1 MCMLKEFI
9 NEKLKEVESDEYMK
23 AIEMRMLDFLTDFNL
38 EGNNLTL
45 TYRNYK
51 KVDIMINASD
61 LATSKWDIFRMIAG
75 KVAPEDLDDEMNKI
89 WLRYVQAEAE
99 LDAYLLE
106 NKELGAKVR
115 EINDI
120 ADKLFKELQESNIT
134 LSWRN
139 KYFRTFEL
147 LSLQYDTDNID
158 EYLLDIIRNFKV
170 PSSDFESIWY
180 ANKPS
185 SAFIDSWTDKI
196 TSGEDNINAE
206 DVFYIQDTVLD
217 IMALVVQTI
226 IIHFFEEK

>member
-1 MCMLKEFI
+1 MLKKFI
-9 NEKLKEVESDEYMK
+9 NKELKKVESDKCMK
-23 AIEMRMLDFLTDFNL
+23 AIEMRMLDFLTDFDL
-38 EGNNLTL
+38 EGNNLAL

-51 KVDIMINASD
+51 KIDIMINASD
-61 LATSKWDIFRMIAG
+61 LALKKWDTFRLLVGRIN
-75 KVAPEDLDDEMNKI
+75 VEDLDEEMDKI
-89 WLRYVQAEAE
+89 WYKYILKENE
-99 LDAYLLE
+99 LDAYLLD
-106 NKELGAKVR
+106 NKELGATVR

-120 ADKLFKELQESNIT
+120 ADKLFKELQDSNIT

-158 EYLLDIIRNFKV
+158 EYLLDMIRDFKV
-170 PSSDFESIWY
+170 PSLDFESIWY

-185 SAFIDSWTDKI
+185 SDFIDSWTDKI
-196 TSGEDNINAE
+196 TSGEDNVNAE